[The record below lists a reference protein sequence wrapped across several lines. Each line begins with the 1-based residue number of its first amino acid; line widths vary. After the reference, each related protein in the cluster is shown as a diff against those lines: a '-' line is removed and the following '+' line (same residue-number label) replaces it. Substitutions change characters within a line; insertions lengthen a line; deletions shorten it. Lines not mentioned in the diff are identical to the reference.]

1 LDFKVRYGC
10 EKQKRLILVEITIGM
25 AAANYLRPK
34 KAEREFVNFKKPTN
48 ATLALGKS
56 GVCRMYTECVA
67 IANIWCNYLHT
78 SQREQHL

>member
-34 KAEREFVNFKKPTN
+34 KAEREFVNFKKQQTPPSLW
-48 ATLALGKS
+48 ARAAFA
-56 GVCRMYTECVA
+56 VC
-67 IANIWCNYLHT
+67 I
-78 SQREQHL
+78 

>member
-1 LDFKVRYGC
+1 
-10 EKQKRLILVEITIGM
+10 M

-34 KAEREFVNFKKPTN
+34 KAEREFVNFKKTTN

-56 GVCRMYTECVA
+56 GVCRMCTECVA
-67 IANIWCNYLHT
+67 IANIWCNYLHV